1 MVTKRTWLAAGVGA
15 LSMAGLQG
23 NALSQ
28 EAPVDELGEVL
39 VTAQGREQRLQDVPV
54 AVSVVSGAD
63 LERENIKTLQDVAGQ
78 LANVKIT
85 TGTLT
90 NPINI
95 RGIGSGNNSGFEQSV
110 ATFSDGVYRPRSRST
125 NAAMLD
131 VERVEVLKGPQ
142 TTYFGA
148 NAIAGALNIT
158 TRKPGNE
165 FAYNASVLYGEDG
178 EYNLEGGVTM
188 PVSDT
193 LGFRFAGRISG
204 MEGFMKL
211 RDGSTT
217 GPNENSL
224 QGRMSMRWQPSDRFT
239 SDLRLDKGMSDVDEA
254 VPLETLGCPPG
265 AGYPAPAPPPPG
277 RSPTNCFLALNSGV
291 TSFESGLDFHSNSPP
306 SWYEYDFF
314 EGAWTNSLRVGSGTI
329 TSITSFFDQEA
340 NNRTQLIPFDISRF
354 TARNYDGLPSEV
366 RENYHQAAQEL
377 RFESSTGGRFE
388 YMFGGYY
395 RQARWRNTSG
405 TGFFFIPFGAILSG
419 APFNGPPFNIVT
431 NPTEAYTGLPLI
443 RTSDKTYSAFATTTI
458 SLTDQL
464 KLDLGARYS
473 KIEKTGSRS
482 LTFGTSV
489 NNTAGT
495 FRPFLTPANQ
505 IGACVILVCDN
516 YGFSPQDRANR
527 TNTGPYTFSDSDFM
541 PSVGLQ
547 YDLSDDVMAYA
558 KYTTGFKAGGF
569 SGAATSNT
577 FGPESVDALE
587 LGIKSVS
594 LDGRLV
600 ANAAVFRQEYEGLQE
615 TAYSQTLAS
624 LVLNAA
630 ESVSQGVELGV
641 TFRASPLATLRA
653 DLAYLD
659 SHYENFRNAPCKSA
673 AIVAGTCGTVSIG
686 GQDMSGQARPYSPDW
701 SGSAGVSFNIPMGEN
716 LLRID
721 PSVYFS
727 SAFFMNAAADP
738 LLRQGGFT
746 KFDLRLG
753 YGPEDTSWEVALVG
767 KNLSDKET
775 VGVMLEVP
783 GSPGSVSGF
792 PERGRA
798 IAVQFSLR
806 N

>member
-1 MVTKRTWLAAGVGA
+1 MVTKRVWLAAGVGA
-15 LSMAGLQG
+15 ISMAGLQG
-23 NALSQ
+23 NVLAQ
-28 EAPVDELGEVL
+28 EVATEELDEVV

-63 LERENIKTLQDVAGQ
+63 LERENIKSLQDVAGQ
-78 LANVKIT
+78 MANVKIT

-125 NAAMLD
+125 NAALLD

-158 TRKPGNE
+158 TRKPRKE
-165 FAYNASVLYGEDG
+165 FGYNTSVLYGEDG

-193 LGFRFAGRISG
+193 LGFRFAGRLSG
-204 MEGFMKL
+204 MDGYMKL
-211 RDGSTT
+211 RDGSAQ
-217 GPNENSL
+217 GPNENSV
-224 QGRMSMRWQPSDRFT
+224 QGRLSMRWEPSDRFT
-239 SDLRLDKGMSDVDEA
+239 SDLRLDKGASDTDEA
-254 VPLETLGCPPG
+254 VPLEILGCPPG
-265 AGYPAPAPPPPG
+265 APYPAPAPPAPG
-277 RSPTNCFLALNSGV
+277 RAPTNCFLALNAGV
-291 TSFESGLDFHSNSPP
+291 ASFESELDFHSNSPP
-306 SWYEYDFF
+306 SWYEYGFF
-314 EGAWTNSLRVGSGTI
+314 EGALTNALRVANGTV
-329 TSITSFFDQEA
+329 TSITSYFDQSA
-340 NNRTQLIPFDISRF
+340 DNRTQLVPLDISRF
-354 TARNYDGLPSEV
+354 TVRNYDALPSEV
-366 RENYHQAAQEL
+366 REDYHQAAQEL
-377 RFESSTGGRFE
+377 RFESATGGRFE
-388 YMFGGYY
+388 YVVGGYY

-419 APFNGPPFNIVT
+419 APFNIVT

-443 RTSDKTYSAFATTTI
+443 RTSDKTYSAFATAAI
-458 SLTDQL
+458 NLTDKL
-464 KLDLGARYS
+464 RLDLGARYS
-473 KIEKTGSRS
+473 EIKKTGSRS

-489 NNTAGT
+489 NNMPDT
-495 FRPFLTPANQ
+495 FSPFLTPANQ

-527 TNTGPYTFSDSDFM
+527 TNTGPYTFSDKDFM

-547 YDLSDDVMAYA
+547 YSFSGDAMIYA

-569 SGAATSNT
+569 SGAATANT
-577 FGPESVDALE
+577 FGPENVDAFE
-587 LGIKSVS
+587 IGVKSVS
-594 LDGRLV
+594 ADGRLV
-600 ANAAVFRQEYEGLQE
+600 ANAAVFRQQYKGLQE

-630 ESVSQGVELGV
+630 ESISQGVELGL

-653 DLAYLD
+653 DVAYLD
-659 SHYENFRNAPCKSA
+659 SSYDNFLNAPCKSA
-673 AIVAGTCGTVSIG
+673 DILALTCGTVSIG
-686 GQDMSGQARPYSPDW
+686 GQDMSGQQRPYSPEW
-701 SGSAGVSFNIPMGEN
+701 SGSAGVSFNVPFGEN
-716 LLRID
+716 MLRID

-727 SAFFMNAAADP
+727 SGFFMNAAADP
-738 LLRQGGFT
+738 LLRQGSYT

-767 KNLSDKET
+767 KNLSNKET
-775 VGVMLEVP
+775 LGVMLEIP
-783 GSPGSVSGF
+783 GSPGTVSGF

-798 IAVQFSLR
+798 IALQISLR
-806 N
+806 K